1 MTPARGPGPADDWPA
16 IIYVNVEVP
25 DPAEPG
31 SLMKAEIRVTAER
44 FVRIGED
51 GIRQVWTALIDA
63 VAAVAG

>member
-1 MTPARGPGPADDWPA
+1 
-16 IIYVNVEVP
+16 VSVEVP